1 MFAEGCRCVHAG
13 DSRKR
18 YASNGTLK
26 STFPR
31 PSGSACYDSEANP
44 VGLVAELGRPLAS
57 KPAYLQ
63 NSRKPSLHRIAANV
77 AETVSN

>member
-26 STFPR
+26 SSFPR
-31 PSGSACYDSEANP
+31 PSGLACYDSEANLL
-44 VGLVAELGRPLAS
+44 GLVAELGRPA
-57 KPAYLQ
+57 
-63 NSRKPSLHRIAANV
+63 H
-77 AETVSN
+77 E